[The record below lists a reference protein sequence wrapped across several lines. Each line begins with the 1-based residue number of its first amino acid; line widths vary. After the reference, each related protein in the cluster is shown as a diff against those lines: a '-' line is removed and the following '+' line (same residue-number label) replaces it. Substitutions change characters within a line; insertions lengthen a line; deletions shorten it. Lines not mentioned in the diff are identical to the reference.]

1 MLKFLD
7 RLAANATS
15 TKWTWRNGALWHVTT
30 YQPNGW
36 EEWKT
41 FDEVARDWYNMGPQ
55 MLCLLVDQPHEYSH
69 NSHGIHVSIV
79 VLNH

>member
-41 FDEVARDWYNMGPQ
+41 FDEVARDWYWTTDADKNLLKDWFLQ
-55 MLCLLVDQPHEYSH
+55 SNDCLEK
-69 NSHGIHVSIV
+69 
-79 VLNH
+79 